1 MAFERKNIL
10 ILGGG
15 FAGTTLLRKIQDI
28 YQNDEQIDINLVSDD
43 NFFLFTPMLPEVA
56 SGMLHA
62 SDVSTPIR
70 TFCKHAQFYHAKVS
84 SVDFEKKQ
92 VIIKRI
98 FDAKEMT
105 LEYDYLILS
114 LGSIDNFFGNK
125 NMERYSF
132 TIKTLEDALA
142 IRNHVISMLESADNE
157 SNIKLQDGLSNFVV
171 VGGGFAGVEIATEIN
186 HFVQDAAFSYYKNID
201 RRKLRVFLISARPG
215 ILPEVGDELGEFALR
230 SLQKSGIKVI
240 TNTKAIDAGVDF
252 VTLDNGTKIPC
263 GTLVWAGGVMVDPTI
278 TSLDCEHGPSGRILV
293 DDFLRVKEHEDVFA
307 IGDCAYLEDKQTN
320 KPYPP
325 TAQIALRQAKIVT
338 QNIVSSLKGN
348 SLTAFTY
355 KNRGIMA
362 TIGKRNAVALLGKRK
377 VHGLLAWVIWRYFYL
392 TNLPTTEKKIRVG
405 FEWFLDFFFRHSE
418 ILTVGLIKHKSMV
431 KSEFTSTDDEKY
443 REHL

>member
-1 MAFERKNIL
+1 M
-10 ILGGG
+10 
-15 FAGTTLLRKIQDI
+15 
-28 YQNDEQIDINLVSDD
+28 
-43 NFFLFTPMLPEVA
+43 
-56 SGMLHA
+56 
-62 SDVSTPIR
+62 
-70 TFCKHAQFYHAKVS
+70 
-84 SVDFEKKQ
+84 
-92 VIIKRI
+92 
-98 FDAKEMT
+98 
-105 LEYDYLILS
+105 
-114 LGSIDNFFGNK
+114 
-125 NMERYSF
+125 
-132 TIKTLEDALA
+132 
-142 IRNHVISMLESADNE
+142 
-157 SNIKLQDGLSNFVV
+157 
-171 VGGGFAGVEIATEIN
+171 
-186 HFVQDAAFSYYKNID
+186 
-201 RRKLRVFLISARPG
+201 
-215 ILPEVGDELGEFALR
+215 
-230 SLQKSGIKVI
+230 
-240 TNTKAIDAGVDF
+240 
-252 VTLDNGTKIPC
+252 
-263 GTLVWAGGVMVDPTI
+263 
-278 TSLDCEHGPSGRILV
+278 
-293 DDFLRVKEHEDVFA
+293 
-307 IGDCAYLEDKQTN
+307 EDKQTN